1 MIETLIL
8 DFDGTIGDT
17 RTLIVD
23 TMQQTIAKLG
33 LPARTTEQCASMIG
47 LPLRQTF
54 TDLIPMSEEMGDL
67 CDKIYTELFM
77 QNNRPGV
84 VPIFPYVK
92 ETLSELYAMGI
103 TLTIASSRRR
113 ATLTSFLKDMGL
125 TNLISYIVSADDV
138 EKAKPAP
145 DMVNKIMCHTE
156 AEPADILVVG
166 DTKYDV
172 LMGKA
177 AGTTTCA
184 VTYGNGSREE
194 LSHADYIIDDFSKLL
209 DIV

>member
-1 MIETLIL
+1 MIETVIL

-84 VPIFPYVK
+84 VPIFPHVK

-103 TLTIASSRRR
+103 TLTVASSRRR

-156 AEPADILVVG
+156 AESADILVVG

-194 LSHADYIIDDFSKLL
+194 LSDADYIIDDFNKLL

>member
-1 MIETLIL
+1 MIETVIL

-84 VPIFPYVK
+84 VPIFPHVK
-92 ETLSELYAMGI
+92 ETLNELYAMGI
-103 TLTIASSRRR
+103 TLTVASSRRR

-156 AEPADILVVG
+156 AESADILVVG

-194 LSHADYIIDDFSKLL
+194 LSDADYIIDDFSKLL